1 MASWLAVALVLVVG
15 TGVYAAW
22 TAGRLDRLHL
32 RLDAARIGL
41 DTALAYRIGVASSSG
56 IDCGS
61 SRLEAT
67 RSAIDLSHER
77 ERAEN
82 AMSRAIRGALATPD
96 ELTPAQRE
104 ALLDAVTRAG
114 FARRFHNDAVRDVLV
129 LRRRLIVRYLHLAG
143 HAPLPQ
149 YFEIDDVA
157 SEQPRE
163 IPDVARASA
172 PYD

>member
-1 MASWLAVALVLVVG
+1 
-15 TGVYAAW
+15 
-22 TAGRLDRLHL
+22 
-32 RLDAARIGL
+32 
-41 DTALAYRIGVASSSG
+41 
-56 IDCGS
+56 
-61 SRLEAT
+61 
-67 RSAIDLSHER
+67 
-77 ERAEN
+77 
-82 AMSRAIRGALATPD
+82 
-96 ELTPAQRE
+96 
-104 ALLDAVTRAG
+104 
-114 FARRFHNDAVRDVLV
+114 VLV